1 MIRSE
6 STSLE
11 QQKCGNRRSLYLEQM
26 REKSLSVTVD
36 EVEKLFEQSYDLI
49 RDLYQKAMPLTV
61 KDTDNGIKILEEIA
75 KNNNNSNDP
84 LFKGYVEQG
93 FSFFDKEVPDWIK
106 TPNNFRKSKKVELA
120 KKLYE
125 VLNST
130 RTYYSE
136 FAELCSLFF
145 DININNN
152 KGMKAI
158 QYCFNKKSR
167 WSSLRSYLDQEKIDT
182 FSFLFLMSIDCCNF
196 ITIPIYYSLL
206 DNSFSLVRKDG
217 SFIVTELKLSRNFSI
232 NNLLMNKL
240 NDKKLDSKEEIKKI
254 IATALRKKYLHLSKN
269 RVNFSGAVE
278 GRFPTLLLNKS
289 DIENGLRF
297 LSLDEVK
304 ETLKKLPNN
313 DKDFWIEIINVMI
326 KN

>member
-1 MIRSE
+1 MIKSE

-49 RDLYQKAMPLTV
+49 RDFYQKIMPSTV
-61 KDTDNGIKILEEIA
+61 KVTDNGIKILEEIA
-75 KNNNNSNDP
+75 KNNDNSNDS
-84 LFKGYVEQG
+84 LFKGYVEQS
-93 FSFFDKEVPDWIK
+93 FSFFDKDVPDWIK

-125 VLNST
+125 ALNST
-130 RTYYSE
+130 RTTYSE

-145 DININNN
+145 DLNINKN
-152 KGMKAI
+152 KGLKAI

-167 WSSLRSYLDQEKIDT
+167 WSSLRSYLDQEKIDAFT
-182 FSFLFLMSIDCCNF
+182 FLFLMSIDCYNF

-217 SFIVTELKLSRNFSI
+217 SFIVTELKLSRSFSI

-313 DKDFWIEIINVMI
+313 DKDFWIEIINEMI

>member
-6 STSLE
+6 SKSLE

-26 REKSLSVTVD
+26 REKSLSITVD
-36 EVEKLFEQSYDLI
+36 EIEKLFEQSYDLI
-49 RDLYQKAMPLTV
+49 RDLYQTSIPSSV
-61 KDTDNGIKILEEIA
+61 KVTDNGIKILEEIA
-75 KNNNNSNDP
+75 KDNDNSNNP
-84 LFKGYVEQG
+84 LLKGYVEQA

-125 VLNST
+125 ALNST
-130 RTYYSE
+130 RTSYSE

-145 DININNN
+145 DININN
-152 KGMKAI
+152 KRLKSLQYYFTKKTRWASI
-158 QYCFNKKSR
+158 QT
-167 WSSLRSYLDQEKIDT
+167 YLSQEKIDT
-182 FSFLFLMSIDCCNF
+182 FSFLFLMSINCSNF

-206 DNSFSLVRKDG
+206 DNSFSLVRTDG

-232 NNLLMNKL
+232 NNLLLNKL
-240 NDKKLDSKEEIKKI
+240 NDKKLDSKEEIKKMI
-254 IATALRKKYLHLSKN
+254 STALRKKYLHLSKN

-313 DKDFWIEIINVMI
+313 DKDFWIEIINEMI

>member
-1 MIRSE
+1 MIKSE
-6 STSLE
+6 LKSLE
-11 QQKCGNRRSLYLEQM
+11 QKKYGNRRSLYLEQM

-36 EVEKLFEQSYDLI
+36 EIEKLFEQSYDLI
-49 RDLYQKAMPLTV
+49 RDLYQKVMPLTV

-75 KNNNNSNDP
+75 KDNDNSNNP
-84 LFKGYVEQG
+84 LLKGYVEQA

-125 VLNST
+125 ALNST
-130 RTYYSE
+130 RTSYSE

-167 WSSLRSYLDQEKIDT
+167 WSSLRNYLDQEKIDT
-182 FSFLFLMSIDCCNF
+182 FSFLFLMSINCPTF

-206 DNSFSLVRKDG
+206 DNSFSLVRTDG

-232 NNLLMNKL
+232 NNLLLNKL
-240 NDKKLDSKEEIKKI
+240 NDEKLDSKEEIKKI
-254 IATALRKKYLHLSKN
+254 ISTALRKKYLHLSKN

-289 DIENGLRF
+289 DIEDGLRF

-313 DKDFWIEIINVMI
+313 DKDFWIKIINEMI

>member
-11 QQKCGNRRSLYLEQM
+11 QQKCGNRRSFYLEQM

-49 RDLYQKAMPLTV
+49 RDLYQKSMPSTIKV
-61 KDTDNGIKILEEIA
+61 TDNGIKILEEIA
-75 KNNNNSNDP
+75 KNNDNSNDP

-106 TPNNFRKSKKVELA
+106 SSNNFRKSKKVELA

-125 VLNST
+125 ALNST
-130 RTYYSE
+130 RTPYSE
-136 FAELCSLFF
+136 FAALCSLFF

-167 WSSLRSYLDQEKIDT
+167 WSSLQSYLDKEKIDT
-182 FSFLFLMSIDCCNF
+182 FTFLFLMSIDCYNF
-196 ITIPIYYSLL
+196 ISIPIYYSLL

-254 IATALRKKYLHLSKN
+254 IATALRRKYLHLSKN

-313 DKDFWIEIINVMI
+313 DKDFWIEIINEMI

>member
-6 STSLE
+6 STPLE
-11 QQKCGNRRSLYLEQM
+11 QQKYGNRRSLYLEQM

-36 EVEKLFEQSYDLI
+36 EIEKLFEQSYDLI

-61 KDTDNGIKILEEIA
+61 KVTDNGIKILEEIA
-75 KNNNNSNDP
+75 KDNDNSNNP
-84 LFKGYVEQG
+84 LLKGYVEQA

-125 VLNST
+125 ALNST
-130 RTYYSE
+130 RTSYSE

-167 WSSLRSYLDQEKIDT
+167 WSSLRNYLDQEKIDT
-182 FSFLFLMSIDCCNF
+182 FSFLFLMSINCPTF

-206 DNSFSLVRKDG
+206 DNSFSLVRTDG

-232 NNLLMNKL
+232 NNLLLNKL
-240 NDKKLDSKEEIKKI
+240 NDEKLDSKEEIKKI
-254 IATALRKKYLHLSKN
+254 ISTALRKKYLHLSKN

-289 DIENGLRF
+289 DIEDGLRF

-313 DKDFWIEIINVMI
+313 DKDFWIKIINEMI

>member
-6 STSLE
+6 STPLE
-11 QQKCGNRRSLYLEQM
+11 QQKNGNRRSLYLEQM
-26 REKSLSVTVD
+26 REKSLSITVD
-36 EVEKLFEQSYDLI
+36 EIEKLFEQSYDLI
-49 RDLYQKAMPLTV
+49 RDLYQKVMPLTV

-75 KNNNNSNDP
+75 KDNDNSNNP
-84 LFKGYVEQG
+84 LLKGYVEQA

-125 VLNST
+125 ALNST
-130 RTYYSE
+130 RTSYSE

-167 WSSLRSYLDQEKIDT
+167 WSSLRNYLDQEKIDT
-182 FSFLFLMSIDCCNF
+182 FSFLFLMSINCPTF

-206 DNSFSLVRKDG
+206 DNSFSLVRTDG

-240 NDKKLDSKEEIKKI
+240 NDEKLDSKEEIKKMI
-254 IATALRKKYLHLSKN
+254 SIALRKKYLHLAKN

-304 ETLKKLPNN
+304 ETLQKLPNN
-313 DKDFWIEIINVMI
+313 DKDFWIEIINEMI

>member
-1 MIRSE
+1 MIKSE
-6 STSLE
+6 LKSLE
-11 QQKCGNRRSLYLEQM
+11 QQKYGNRRSLYLEQM
-26 REKSLSVTVD
+26 REKSLSITVD

-49 RDLYQKAMPLTV
+49 RDLYKKAMPLTV

-125 VLNST
+125 ALNST

-145 DININNN
+145 DININN
-152 KGMKAI
+152 KGLKSLQYYFTKKTRWASI
-158 QYCFNKKSR
+158 QT
-167 WSSLRSYLDQEKIDT
+167 YLSQEKIDT

-206 DNSFSLVRKDG
+206 DNSFSLVRTDG

-240 NDKKLDSKEEIKKI
+240 NDEKLDSKEEIKKMI
-254 IATALRKKYLHLSKN
+254 STALRKKILTS
-269 RVNFSGAVE
+269 
-278 GRFPTLLLNKS
+278 
-289 DIENGLRF
+289 I
-297 LSLDEVK
+297 K
-304 ETLKKLPNN
+304 E
-313 DKDFWIEIINVMI
+313 
-326 KN
+326 

>member
-1 MIRSE
+1 MIISE
-6 STSLE
+6 STPLE
-11 QQKCGNRRSLYLEQM
+11 QQKYGNRRSLYLEQM

-36 EVEKLFEQSYDLI
+36 EIEKLFEQSYDLI

-61 KDTDNGIKILEEIA
+61 KVTDNGIKILEEIA
-75 KNNNNSNDP
+75 KDNDNSNNP
-84 LFKGYVEQG
+84 LLKGYVEQA

-125 VLNST
+125 ALNST
-130 RTYYSE
+130 RTSYSE

-158 QYCFNKKSR
+158 QYCFNKKSK
-167 WSSLRSYLDQEKIDT
+167 WSSLRNYLDQEKIDT
-182 FSFLFLMSIDCCNF
+182 FSFLFLMSINCPTF

-206 DNSFSLVRKDG
+206 DNSFSLVRTDG

-232 NNLLMNKL
+232 NNLLLNKL
-240 NDKKLDSKEEIKKI
+240 NDEKLDSKEEIKKI
-254 IATALRKKYLHLSKN
+254 ISTALRKKYLHLSKN

-289 DIENGLRF
+289 DIEDGLRF

-313 DKDFWIEIINVMI
+313 DKDFWIKIINEMI

>member
-26 REKSLSVTVD
+26 REKSLSITVD
-36 EVEKLFEQSYDLI
+36 EIEKLFEQSYDLI
-49 RDLYQKAMPLTV
+49 RDLYQTSIPSSV
-61 KDTDNGIKILEEIA
+61 KVTDNGIKILEEIA
-75 KNNNNSNDP
+75 KNNDNSNDP
-84 LFKGYVEQG
+84 LFKGYVEQT

-106 TPNNFRKSKKVELA
+106 TSNDFRKSKKVELA

-125 VLNST
+125 ALNST
-130 RTYYSE
+130 RTTYSE

-167 WSSLRSYLDQEKIDT
+167 WSSLRSYLDKEKIDT
-182 FSFLFLMSIDCCNF
+182 FSFLFLMSIDCSNF

-240 NDKKLDSKEEIKKI
+240 NDKKLDSKEEIKKMI
-254 IATALRKKYLHLSKN
+254 STALRKKYLHLSKN

-313 DKDFWIEIINVMI
+313 DKDFWIEIINEMI

>member
-1 MIRSE
+1 MIKSE

-11 QQKCGNRRSLYLEQM
+11 QQKYGNRRSLYLEQM

-49 RDLYQKAMPLTV
+49 RDLYQTSIPSTIKV
-61 KDTDNGIKILEEIA
+61 TDNGIKILEEIA
-75 KNNNNSNDP
+75 KNNDNSNDP

-93 FSFFDKEVPDWIK
+93 FSFFDQEVPDWIK
-106 TPNNFRKSKKVELA
+106 TSNDFRKSKKVELA

-125 VLNST
+125 ALNST
-130 RTYYSE
+130 RTTYSE

-167 WSSLRSYLDQEKIDT
+167 WSSLRGYLDKERIDT
-182 FSFLFLMSIDCCNF
+182 FSFLFLMNIDCSNF

-217 SFIVTELKLSRNFSI
+217 SFIVAELKLSRNFSI

-313 DKDFWIEIINVMI
+313 DKDFWIEIINEMI